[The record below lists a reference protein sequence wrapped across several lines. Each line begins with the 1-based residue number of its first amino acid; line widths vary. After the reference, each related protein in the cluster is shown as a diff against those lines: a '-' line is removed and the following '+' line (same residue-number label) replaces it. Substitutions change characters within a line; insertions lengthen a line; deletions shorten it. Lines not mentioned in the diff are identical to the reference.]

1 MIKNLTVLIITRN
14 AADTLVRTLE
24 SVKNMTSEIVIID
37 DYSTDYTVEI
47 AQQFKCRVV
56 RHHCYDFG
64 LQRAFAL
71 SQVTT
76 EWTFV
81 LDSDEVITNKNK
93 EEIAQA
99 LSNPKYD
106 GYRLHFRNH
115 LFGKKLMHGELHKKL
130 VLFKTTSAT
139 SGEMLIHEQYK
150 VKGVIGELKS
160 EVSHY
165 SYRSFPQIIKKFF
178 DYSVRQA
185 KEYKNAKR
193 KYGLKELFLH
203 PLHMFYARAIKDQG
217 YKDGFARIMLDA
229 LFAKMEFFSYAL
241 IPWVKGK
248 QRVGVDC
255 GSYVVGEGVKSGID
269 RVIQGIN
276 SGKDSS
282 VDYYWFGFNN
292 ASLHRL
298 PTRLY
303 SQLWLPLAI
312 LIHRC
317 DVFLG
322 TGGTIPWLLQFFPV
336 KKIMFLYDF
345 GFFSSP
351 ENYKHSAS
359 KLQFQTEQSIRISDT
374 IIILHNEIYKEFE
387 KRYPNFV
394 YKVQV
399 IPSGADHLQSVAE
412 KPVFIQPKK
421 PIALFVGVVKPV
433 KRIDKL
439 LSVVGDTYTVIA
451 GPQEAE
457 YVKSLHIG
465 KTQNVQFIQNFNDGQ
480 LKWLYKNADVMMYT
494 SQHEGFCYPV
504 LEALIEGLPV
514 IALDLPIF
522 QEYKK
527 YFPHLTLVP
536 NEEKL
541 NEALLKHNVKKA
553 EKSISHPYKWEIFNE
568 NLLGVMNNQPWQP
581 SYLPAG
587 RQGLTET
594 KIALIVVLYKT
605 LQEEKARLEEEIKTI
620 FSSGHLDSTN
630 YVKSFTIYW
639 IDNSTNGKGYAA
651 GVNEGIRAGLE
662 DGCDYFFALNPDISL
677 KGISVK
683 SLFAASKLF
692 DIWGYVMK
700 QGKSIF
706 YGGEIDK
713 WRLSGGLIS
722 QKPAHRFTQVDFI
735 SGSVMGFSKKVVQ
748 TIGLWDES
756 YFMYYED
763 VDYCVRARNAGFV
776 VGIDSEV
783 TYDHFEVSQLN
794 KKKEKWIAKSRWKFF
809 WKYAN
814 VGQKI
819 REVMRL
825 PKTLLNK

>member
-24 SVKNMTSEIVIID
+24 SVKNIASEIIIID
-37 DYSTDYTVEI
+37 DYSTDCTVEI
-47 AQQFKCRVV
+47 AQQFNCRVV

-64 LQRAFAL
+64 MQRAFAL
-71 SQVTT
+71 SQVAT

-81 LDSDEVITNKNK
+81 LDSDEVITKSNK
-93 EEIAQA
+93 EEIIQA
-99 LSNPKYD
+99 LSNSKYD

-130 VLFKTTSAT
+130 VLFKTTSAI

-185 KEYKNAKR
+185 KEYKKEQK
-193 KYGLKELFLH
+193 KYGLQELFLH
-203 PLHMFYARAIKDQG
+203 PLHMFYARAIKDGG
-217 YKDGFARIMLDA
+217 YKDGFARIMH
-229 LFAKMEFFSYAL
+229 
-241 IPWVKGK
+241 
-248 QRVGVDC
+248 
-255 GSYVVGEGVKSGID
+255 
-269 RVIQGIN
+269 
-276 SGKDSS
+276 
-282 VDYYWFGFNN
+282 WFGFNN
-292 ASLHRL
+292 ASVHRL

-303 SQLWLPLAI
+303 SQLWLPLAT

-336 KKIMFLYDF
+336 KKIVFLYDF
-345 GFFSSP
+345 GFFTSP

-359 KLQFQTEQSIRISDT
+359 KLKIQTEQSIRIADT

-399 IPSGADHLQSVAE
+399 IPSGADHLQSVSE

-541 NEALLKHNVKKA
+541 KEALSKHDFKKSEKNV
-553 EKSISHPYKWEIFNE
+553 IHPYKWEVFNE
-568 NLLGVMNNQPWQP
+568 SLLAVVNCQPWQP
-581 SYLPAG
+581 
-587 RQGLTET
+587 RRLTEA
-594 KIALIVVLYKT
+594 KIALVVVLYKT

-651 GVNEGIRAGLE
+651 GINEGIRAGLQ

-677 KGISVK
+677 KGISIK
-683 SLFAASKLF
+683 SLFEASKLF
-692 DIWGYVMK
+692 DVWGYAMK
-700 QGKSIF
+700 QGKHIF

-722 QKPAHRFTQVDFI
+722 QKPDNRLTKVDFI

-763 VDYCVRARNAGFV
+763 VDYCVRARNAGFA

-783 TYDHFEVSQLN
+783 VYDHFEVSQLN
-794 KKKEKWIAKSRWKFF
+794 KKKEQWIAKSRWKFF

-825 PKTLLNK
+825 PKTLMNK